1 MRIRYGLGLGLTVMI
16 WAATA
21 GGSEPVRIDDR
32 RELFVDNFLVEGL
45 QGGACRVMH
54 RPIPREIVMTFDKP
68 WEGNA
73 CGYFT
78 IFQDGNIYRMY
89 YRGCSFTIKD
99 DKLIMSTRRACY
111 AESEDGRYWK
121 RPKLGL
127 FEFEGSKENNIVW
140 AGDGCENFTVFKDE
154 NPKCAK
160 EVRYKAV
167 GLRVGPGGFAKA
179 TKELLGFVSSDGIHW
194 KLLREEGII
203 KDGWFD
209 SQNVVFWDKNI
220 GAYRAYYRYFKGFP
234 EGRDIKTATSGDF
247 VNWSKGIPLKHIKK
261 PPAQF
266 YTNVIRSYYRADHI
280 YIGMPGM
287 YKEHSWTSTLEQLP
301 DPKRRRIF
309 SSVAMRY
316 GTAITNAMLMWSR
329 DGVSFERSSDT
340 FIRPG
345 PERVGSWNYGDHWAA
360 WHVVETASG
369 MEGAARELSLY
380 VTESYWPSDRNCV
393 QLRRNTLRL
402 DGFASI
408 HCPIEGGEVVTG
420 SLIFEG
426 ERLLLNF
433 ATSAY
438 GTIKVEIQD
447 KDGIPIPGFALN
459 ECVEL
464 YGDTVERGVQWK
476 NGTDVSKLAGQ
487 VVKLRFVMADA
498 NLYSIKFE

>member
-167 GLRVGPGGFAKA
+167 GLRVGRGVLQKRLRSCWALYQATGYTGNCCGRKALSRTGGSILKMWCSGIRISVRIGH
-179 TKELLGFVSSDGIHW
+179 TTDILRGF
-194 KLLREEGII
+194 L
-203 KDGWFD
+203 
-209 SQNVVFWDKNI
+209 
-220 GAYRAYYRYFKGFP
+220 KG
-234 EGRDIKTATSGDF
+234 
-247 VNWSKGIPLKHIKK
+247 
-261 PPAQF
+261 
-266 YTNVIRSYYRADHI
+266 VI
-280 YIGMPGM
+280 
-287 YKEHSWTSTLEQLP
+287 L
-301 DPKRRRIF
+301 KRRPR
-309 SSVAMRY
+309 
-316 GTAITNAMLMWSR
+316 AIL
-329 DGVSFERSSDT
+329 
-340 FIRPG
+340 
-345 PERVGSWNYGDHWAA
+345 
-360 WHVVETASG
+360 
-369 MEGAARELSLY
+369 
-380 VTESYWPSDRNCV
+380 
-393 QLRRNTLRL
+393 
-402 DGFASI
+402 
-408 HCPIEGGEVVTG
+408 
-420 SLIFEG
+420 
-426 ERLLLNF
+426 
-433 ATSAY
+433 
-438 GTIKVEIQD
+438 
-447 KDGIPIPGFALN
+447 
-459 ECVEL
+459 
-464 YGDTVERGVQWK
+464 
-476 NGTDVSKLAGQ
+476 
-487 VVKLRFVMADA
+487 
-498 NLYSIKFE
+498 